1 MNLKVYILALST
13 VAVGL
18 VELIVGGIL
27 PTIAE
32 EFDVSLAT
40 AGQLITVFAMII
52 AIAGPVL
59 LVATSKF
66 ERKKVYLVSM
76 FVFFLGNLLTY
87 FSPDFTW
94 MMIARVITAA
104 STALIVVLSLTIVA
118 KLVEPR
124 YRAKAIGFIFMG
136 ISSSLVLGVPLG
148 ILISDAFGW
157 RFIFLGIALLSI
169 GSMVLIALYIQPIP
183 GGTAVPLKQ
192 QLKAVA
198 SAKIGTAHLATLFM
212 LAGHYTVYAYFTPY
226 LEVNLQLNST
236 WISIC
241 YLLFGIAAVS
251 GGAIGGA
258 LSDSIG
264 SKKSIILVISAFAIV
279 LFILPFT
286 TFSLIVF
293 LPVMIIWAALSW
305 TLAPAQQSYLIE
317 TDPAT
322 SDVQQS
328 FNNSALQVG
337 IALGSAIGGIALT
350 QTGSVSSM
358 PWVGAVIVLVALGC
372 AVFSL
377 TRLPSSALPNRLP
390 IKTLKRILSG
400 NKKFLSR

>member
-13 VAVGL
+13 IAVGL

-32 EFDVSLAT
+32 EFTVSLAT

-52 AIAGPVL
+52 AIAGPIL

-66 ERKKVYLVSM
+66 ERKKVYLISM

-226 LEVNLQLNST
+226 LEVNLQLSST

-264 SKKSIILVISAFAIV
+264 SKKSIILVISAFAVI

-293 LPVMIIWAALSW
+293 LPVMVIWAALSW
-305 TLAPAQQSYLIE
+305 ALAPTQQSYLIE

-377 TRLPSSALPNRLP
+377 TRPTIKRTTEPSLNQSFKANFER
-390 IKTLKRILSG
+390 K
-400 NKKFLSR
+400 